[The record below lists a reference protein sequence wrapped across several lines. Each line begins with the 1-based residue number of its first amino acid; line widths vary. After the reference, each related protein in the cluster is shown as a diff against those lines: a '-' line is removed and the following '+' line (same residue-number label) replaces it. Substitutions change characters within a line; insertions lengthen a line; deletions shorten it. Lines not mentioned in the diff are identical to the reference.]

1 MLKQEVIKTPMR
13 KLDNKDH
20 FNAPT
25 ATKVKEPKQSL
36 STTPQRKMVGSKV
49 KKEKEPQFAWI

>member
-1 MLKQEVIKTPMR
+1 MLKQEVMKTPMR

-20 FNAPT
+20 FQAPT
-25 ATKVKEPKQSL
+25 ATKMKEPKQSL

-49 KKEKEPQFAWI
+49 KKDK